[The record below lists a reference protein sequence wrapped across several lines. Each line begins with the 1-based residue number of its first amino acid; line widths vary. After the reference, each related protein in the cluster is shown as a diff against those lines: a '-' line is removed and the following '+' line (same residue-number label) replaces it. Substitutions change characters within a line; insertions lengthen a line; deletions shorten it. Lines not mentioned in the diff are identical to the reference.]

1 MIHLTGYYY
10 CKNSCWEG
18 KTYDSRNMV
27 VIEMYPDNLSDDDF
41 NNTVKQKQYFNQE
54 YFDDLITRDHLV
66 NEPKIARI
74 YATKLVRVLE
84 DKVLKWLQDNIEDNA
99 KDKKKGWAVGNN
111 RYNKEGDS
119 DFCLWFYRRKDA
131 VKFIK
136 TWSKYG
142 KATQTYNQNTYI
154 EKNLNVDTMK
164 YEVKKK

>member
-1 MIHLTGYYY
+1 MIHLTGFYY
-10 CKNSCWEG
+10 CTNSCWDG

-41 NNTVKQKQYFNQE
+41 NNTVKQKMYLNQKYYE
-54 YFDDLITRDHLV
+54 DLLTRDHLKD
-66 NEPKIARI
+66 EPKLARI
-74 YATKLVRVLE
+74 HATRLTRVLE
-84 DKVLKWLQDNIEDNA
+84 DKVLKWLNDNVADNT
-99 KDKKKGWAVGNN
+99 KENEKGWACGSSE
-111 RYNKEGDS
+111 YNKEGGS
-119 DFCLWFYRRKDA
+119 DFALWFYRRRDA

-164 YEVKKK
+164 YEIKER